1 MKSIRLTLS
10 ICIFSILAMTL
21 SCSNDNSTSPPPTN
35 TVIIRDNLYDPAM
48 LTVNVGRAV
57 VWRHE
62 GSNQHTVTS
71 GSPTVQP
78 GALFD
83 SGPLTNGGGFQ
94 FTFSAPGTFPYF
106 CRIHGV
112 AHTGTITV
120 R

>member
-10 ICIFSILAMTL
+10 ICIFSILATVL
-21 SCSNDNSTSPPPTN
+21 SCTNDNSTTPPNN
-35 TVIIRDNLYDPAM
+35 TIIIRDNLYDPAT
-48 LTVNVGRAV
+48 LTVNVGTPV
-57 VWRHE
+57 VWRDE

-71 GSPTVQP
+71 GTPTVQP

-94 FTFSAPGTFPYF
+94 FTFNASGTFPYF
-106 CRIHGV
+106 CRVHGV